1 MWTESIL
8 HVDMDSFFVE
18 VERLD
23 RPELRGRPVAVGGV
37 GRRGVIASASYE
49 ARAVGVRSA
58 QPTGIAMRLC
68 PNLVVVPPAHN
79 RYGEMSVR
87 VFDIFRS
94 VTPLVEGL
102 SLDEAFLD
110 VSGLRRHLVSPVEI
124 GELVRKTIKSVL
136 GLPASV
142 GIAST
147 KFVAKLASEAAK
159 PDGLKLVRA
168 ESQQEFLHAL
178 PVEALWGVGP
188 ATLAGLQKLGIVSVG
203 DLALVPEATLSRTL
217 GPNQGSH
224 LLALAAG
231 IDPRPVTPES
241 GAKSISVEETY
252 SRDLIGRD
260 LIEAALLAHS
270 QQLAMRLRRAGLG
283 ARTVSLKVRF
293 ADFTT
298 VTRART
304 MPHAISQSRD
314 LYRVALDLLSQ
325 VAGDDPVR
333 LLGLGGSSFEET
345 ASSGQMS
352 IDSDD
357 AWHRL
362 GEAVAQ
368 VQERFGVKSVAPA
381 RLLGRD
387 SADAGVREDD
397 RPDDE
402 S

>member
-1 MWTESIL
+1 
-8 HVDMDSFFVE
+8 MDSFFVE

-37 GRRGVIASASYE
+37 GGRGVIASASYE
-49 ARAVGVRSA
+49 ARALGVRSA
-58 QPTGIAMRLC
+58 QPTGMARQLC
-68 PNLVVVPPAHN
+68 PDLVVVAPAHN
-79 RYGEMSVR
+79 RYADMSGR

-110 VSGLRRHLVSPVEI
+110 VFGLRRHFDSPVEI
-124 GELVRKTIKSVL
+124 GELVRKRLKSEL

-159 PDGLKLVRA
+159 PDGLKLIPA
-168 ESQQEFLHAL
+168 ESQQEFLSAL

-188 ATLAGLQKLGIVSVG
+188 ATLAGLQKLGLVSVG
-203 DLALVPEATLSRTL
+203 DLAQVPEATLSRTL
-217 GPNQGSH
+217 GPSQGGH

-231 IDPRPVTPES
+231 IDPRPVVPES

-252 SRDLIGRD
+252 SRDLVGRD
-260 LIEAALLAHS
+260 LIESALLAHS
-270 QQLAMRLRRAGLG
+270 QQLAIRLRRSGFG

-298 VTRART
+298 VTRSHT
-304 MPHAISQSRD
+304 MPHAISQGRD
-314 LYRVALDLLSQ
+314 LYHVALELLSQ
-325 VAGDDPVR
+325 VPDEGPVR
-333 LLGLGGSSFEET
+333 LLGLGGSSFEDTE
-345 ASSGQMS
+345 SSGQMS

-357 AWHRL
+357 AWHRM
-362 GEAVAQ
+362 GEVVAE
-368 VQERFGVKSVAPA
+368 VQDRFGSDSLAPA
-381 RLLGRD
+381 RLLGRESTD
-387 SADAGVREDD
+387 SGERVAGAD
-397 RPDDE
+397 DDE
-402 S
+402 F